1 MKKAIVF
8 YNSKDINNLNIL
20 KKVNKV
26 LDDRKI
32 SYKNI
37 SVFKGLKSKKNNF
50 DFAISI
56 GGDGT
61 VLHASHYLVDMGI
74 ALIAIKSGSLG
85 FLGSIEF
92 LYFENFINDFLMG
105 NYEVIERSMLELIIK
120 NKTYRA
126 LNDVVIKS
134 IDMRTFYTSVYLNDE
149 FISTYF
155 SDGVI
160 ISTPTGSTAYN
171 LSVGGPIVHPSTSSI
186 ILTPISPHTLTHRPV
201 VVMDSSTI
209 KIKAYEK
216 KRKSISNIV
225 VVVDGQIIL
234 GMSEDFIKI
243 RVFDKKFKMI
253 VPEKYSY
260 FDVLRKKLRWGERE
274 S

>member
-8 YNSKDINNLNIL
+8 YNSKENSNLIIL

-26 LDDRKI
+26 LDNRKI
-32 SYKNI
+32 LYKNI
-37 SVFKGLKSKKNNF
+37 SVFKGFKNEKNSF

-61 VLHASHYLVDMGI
+61 VLHASHYLVDMDI
-74 ALIAIKSGSLG
+74 PLISIKSGSLG

-92 LYFENFINDFLMG
+92 LGFENFINDLLKG
-105 NYEVIERSMLELIIK
+105 KCKIIKRSMLKLIIK
-120 NKTYRA
+120 NKTYKA
-126 LNDVVIKS
+126 LNDIVIKS

-155 SDGVI
+155 SDGII

-171 LSVGGPIVHPSTSSI
+171 LSAGGPIVHPLTNSI

-201 VVMDSSTI
+201 IVMDNSSI

-216 KRKSISNIV
+216 GKKSISNIV
-225 VVVDGQIIL
+225 VIADGQITL

-243 RVFDKKFKMI
+243 RVLDKKFKMI

-260 FDVLRKKLRWGERE
+260 FDILRKKLSWGERDN
-274 S
+274 

>member
-8 YNSKDINNLNIL
+8 YNSKDINNLSIL

-26 LDDRKI
+26 LDNKKI
-32 SYKNI
+32 LYKNI
-37 SVFKGLKSKKNNF
+37 SVFKGFKNKKNRF

-61 VLHASHYLVDMGI
+61 VLYASHYLVDMDI
-74 ALIAIKSGSLG
+74 PLISIKSGSLG
-85 FLGSIEF
+85 FLGSVEF
-92 LYFENFINDFLMG
+92 LDFENFINDLWKG
-105 NYEVIERSMLELIIK
+105 NYKIIKRSMLELIIK
-120 NKTYRA
+120 NRTYKA
-126 LNDVVIKS
+126 LNDIVIKS
-134 IDMRTFYTSVYLNDE
+134 IDMRTFYTSVYLSDE

-171 LSVGGPIVHPSTSSI
+171 LSAGGPIVHPLTSSV

-201 VVMDSSTI
+201 VVMDNSYI

-216 KRKSISNIV
+216 GKKSISSIV
-225 VVVDGQIIL
+225 VIVDGQITL
-234 GMSEDFIKI
+234 GIPEDFIKI
-243 RVFDKKFKMI
+243 RVLDKKFKMI

-260 FDVLRKKLRWGERE
+260 FDILREKLSWGERDN
-274 S
+274 